1 MISRSNSWNSPFVD
15 ASSPGPV
22 SEQHGRLEH
31 PLQAVVLK
39 EGLRTQHPLQ
49 AEVVGAPVFHN
60 FFLKKLIVVTYPQ
73 KI

>member
-1 MISRSNSWNSPFVD
+1 MELSFED

-39 EGLRTQHPLQ
+39 EGLGGQNPLQ
-49 AEVVGAPVFHN
+49 PEVVGAPVRKQHVKIKNSLYTF
-60 FFLKKLIVVTYPQ
+60 Q
-73 KI
+73 KSKNI